1 VTTRL
6 VLFDIDGTLLWTDGA
21 GRRAIHRALIEV
33 FGATGPADH
42 RFDGKTDPQIV
53 RELMRDVGHDDAHID
68 ARLQGLFIR
77 YVQCLREEL
86 RDPAHPSKPLPGV
99 TDLLDAL
106 SRRSDVTLGLL
117 TGNLVDGARAKL
129 EAVGI
134 DPDIFVVGAYGSDHE
149 LRPELPA
156 IAQRRARARLGVDI
170 AGPDIVVIGDT
181 PADLQC
187 GRDIG
192 VRAIGVATG
201 RYTTDDLAAQ
211 GAVAVFADLSDTDA
225 VVRAI
230 FDDR

>member
-1 VTTRL
+1 MGSAQHCAEAQCSSGQCSAEPTLQRGNTTRTPVIFDRMKL
-6 VLFDIDGTLLWTDGA
+6 VLFDIDGTQLWTDGA

-99 TDLLDAL
+99 TDLLDEL
-106 SRRSDVTLGLL
+106 SRRSGVTLGLL

-129 EAVGI
+129 EGVGI
-134 DPDIFVVGAYGSDHE
+134 DPDVFVVGAYGSDHE

-156 IAQRRARARLGVDI
+156 IAQRRARARL
-170 AGPDIVVIGDT
+170 
-181 PADLQC
+181 
-187 GRDIG
+187 
-192 VRAIGVATG
+192 
-201 RYTTDDLAAQ
+201 
-211 GAVAVFADLSDTDA
+211 
-225 VVRAI
+225 
-230 FDDR
+230 

>member
-1 VTTRL
+1 
-6 VLFDIDGTLLWTDGA
+6 
-21 GRRAIHRALIEV
+21 
-33 FGATGPADH
+33 
-42 RFDGKTDPQIV
+42 
-53 RELMRDVGHDDAHID
+53 MRDVGHDDAHID

-170 AGPDIVVIGDT
+170 AGSDIVVIGDT

-230 FDDR
+230 LDDR